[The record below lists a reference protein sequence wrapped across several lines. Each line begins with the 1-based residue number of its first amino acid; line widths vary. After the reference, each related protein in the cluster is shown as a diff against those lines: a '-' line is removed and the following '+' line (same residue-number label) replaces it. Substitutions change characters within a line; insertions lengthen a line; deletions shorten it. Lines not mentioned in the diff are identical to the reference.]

1 LWTTSGLARSELR
14 RLLQVHP
21 DVQVIREAANA
32 DEAVARLAELSV
44 DLLLLDIRLRGES
57 GFDLLERL
65 DNVPA
70 LIFTTP
76 YDEFAVRAF
85 EVNALELVTG
95 LAAARAAIS

>member
-1 LWTTSGLARSELR
+1 MWTTSGLARSELR

-44 DLLLLDIRLRGES
+44 DLLLLDIRLPGES

-70 LIFTTP
+70 LIFTTA

>member
-1 LWTTSGLARSELR
+1 M
-14 RLLQVHP
+14 
-21 DVQVIREAANA
+21 
-32 DEAVARLAELSV
+32 AELSV
-44 DLLLLDIRLRGES
+44 DLLLLDIRLPGES

-70 LIFTTP
+70 LIFTTA

-95 LAAARAAIS
+95 LAAAPAAIS

>member
-1 LWTTSGLARSELR
+1 MWTTSGLARSELR

-32 DEAVARLAELSV
+32 DEAVARLAKLSV
-44 DLLLLDIRLRGES
+44 DLPLLDIRLPGES
-57 GFDLLERL
+57 DFDLLERL

-70 LIFTTP
+70 LIFTTA

-85 EVNALELVTG
+85 DVNALELVTG

>member
-44 DLLLLDIRLRGES
+44 DLLLLDIRLPGES

-70 LIFTTP
+70 LIFTTA

-95 LAAARAAIS
+95 LAAAPAAIS

>member
-44 DLLLLDIRLRGES
+44 DLLLLDIRLPGES

-70 LIFTTP
+70 LIFTTA

-85 EVNALELVTG
+85 EVNALEVVTG
-95 LAAARAAIS
+95 LAAAPAAIS

>member
-1 LWTTSGLARSELR
+1 MWTTSGLARSELR

-32 DEAVARLAELSV
+32 DEAVARLAKLSV
-44 DLLLLDIRLRGES
+44 DLLLLDIRLPGES
-57 GFDLLERL
+57 DFDLLERL

-70 LIFTTP
+70 LIFTTA

-85 EVNALELVTG
+85 DVNALELVTG

>member
-1 LWTTSGLARSELR
+1 VWTTSGLARSELR

-44 DLLLLDIRLRGES
+44 DLLLLDIRLPGES

-70 LIFTTP
+70 LIFTTA

>member
-1 LWTTSGLARSELR
+1 
-14 RLLQVHP
+14 
-21 DVQVIREAANA
+21 
-32 DEAVARLAELSV
+32 LAELSV
-44 DLLLLDIRLRGES
+44 DLLLLDIRLPGES

-70 LIFTTP
+70 LIFTTA